1 MIESFYFKLPIF
13 QYDSSPVKK
22 RTTRNVV
29 KMRQEEL
36 LKRVP
41 HNVEVAINRL
51 TTRALYDSDKEDKTD
66 LSDDQ
71 YSPNAA
77 VPRGDSEMSGGDDD
91 DSVSTDEDLVVTTSR
106 TTGIVTRT
114 GQQRRVQRHR
124 NLSPDEDEDDEEGN
138 EREIRQVQEA
148 KTQHRRRNKLKR
160 LKKRREQVKTKK
172 EEFENKHE
180 LELNYSSDFKP
191 PEWLTRTHAQCSP
204 YIPQIGD
211 IVVYFIQG
219 HELYINEV
227 KDKKM
232 YEIDEKTLPWN
243 KCEALDVSRSFRL
256 VGLNCFFL

>member
-1 MIESFYFKLPIF
+1 
-13 QYDSSPVKK
+13 
-22 RTTRNVV
+22 
-29 KMRQEEL
+29 MRQEEL

-71 YSPNAA
+71 YSPNAT
-77 VPRGDSEMSGGDDD
+77 VPLRDSEMSEGGDDD
-91 DSVSTDEDLVVTTSR
+91 DSVSTDEDLVATTTR
-106 TTGIVTRT
+106 TTGIMTRT

-124 NLSPDEDEDDEEGN
+124 NLSPDEDEEDNEEN
-138 EREIRQVQEA
+138 HEHKIRQVQEA

-191 PEWLTRTHAQCSP
+191 PDWLTRTNAQCSP

-211 IVVYFIQG
+211 IVMYFIQG

-227 KDKKM
+227 KEKKM

-243 KCEALDVSRSFRL
+243 KCESIDVSLIF
-256 VGLNCFFL
+256 C

>member
-1 MIESFYFKLPIF
+1 M
-13 QYDSSPVKK
+13 KK
-22 RTTRNVV
+22 RTTRNVI

-91 DSVSTDEDLVVTTSR
+91 DSVSTDEDLVVSTSR

-124 NLSPDEDEDDEEGN
+124 NLSPDEDDEEGN
-138 EREIRQVQEA
+138 EHEIRKVQEA

-180 LELNYSSDFKP
+180 LEMNYSSDFKP

-243 KCEALDVSRSFRL
+243 KCESLDVSQRFQSIEL
-256 VGLNCFFL
+256 EELLFFSPLEGRRMCYGDWCID